1 MPFTCIH
8 DGFAVRILN
17 KKRHYAETTKFW
29 VARVWSS
36 MLSSAEQRTFPL
48 RESVFGTPLLAFELY
63 LEDTELGLNDRDM
76 FGITPS

>member
-1 MPFTCIH
+1 MSFTCIH
-8 DGFAVRILN
+8 DGVAVRVL

-36 MLSSAEQRTFPL
+36 MLSSAEQRTFLL

-63 LEDTELGLNDRDM
+63 LEDTKLSLNDPNM